1 VGGDINFTGNLYK
14 SASLF
19 QTGVGWS
26 NNGSNIFSNSNI
38 GIGTSIPN
46 ARLHVYNASTAVR
59 ISVGNSN
66 NYADIGYSSTGGDF
80 STDSITNDF
89 IIRNMATANA
99 IRFNFGT
106 GAAAMS
112 LNSTG
117 LAIGLATPSY
127 KLHVS
132 GDIYATGDITAFSDV
147 KAKENLV
154 EIPNALDKVKQLT
167 GYTYDMPAAERK
179 KRYTGL
185 IAQDVQKV
193 LPEAVN
199 ESGNGDLGIAY
210 GNLSGML
217 VQAIKEMECKYENKI
232 MDLEKQLGERDKQ
245 LSDIWSKL
253 NSL

>member
-38 GIGTSIPN
+38 AIGTS
-46 ARLHVYNASTAVR
+46 
-59 ISVGNSN
+59 
-66 NYADIGYSSTGGDF
+66 
-80 STDSITNDF
+80 
-89 IIRNMATANA
+89 TANIKLDVCGSLGCWA
-99 IRFNFGT
+99 GSTWDHLYLSHDGATGYIRG
-106 GAAAMS
+106 GGCDG
-112 LNSTG
+112 G
-117 LAIGLATPSY
+117 LAIQVGATSSGVYGGQTYTECIRCLSSGNVGIGVSPSY

-199 ESGNGDLGIAY
+199 ESGDGGLGIAY
-210 GNLSGML
+210 GNLAGIL
-217 VQAIKEMECKYENKI
+217 VQAIKEMEDKYENKI